1 MTTALTITAVIA
13 GILVA
18 GGVKIVSVAGNI
30 LTVWELAQLNDAI
43 EDFAVQF
50 GEYPPDFHDPADA
63 VRFMQQHFPKCPATN
78 YPNFVGQS
86 PASALYFWLAGP
98 DGRGYSTDPVN
109 PFGNGVRRIS
119 PFIHFADN
127 RLKKKGNVT
136 QYYPPQAPPG
146 GAPYVYFR
154 AGMKGY
160 QGNSGYAPARPYRDS
175 QTGQWINA
183 DSFQI
188 LSPGQDG
195 VFGSGNHF
203 PAGSDYDTHNRDDIA
218 NFSRGG
224 TMQQAIPHAD
234 QSAASKPQGK
244 QSGGKTPP
252 KQKQPEQPPIEQQP
266 PEQQPPEQQPP
277 EQESSE
283 QQSSEQQSSEQQSSE
298 QQSSEQQ
305 PSEQQPSEQ

>member
-1 MTTALTITAVIA
+1 MRVPLIGAKRRHGFTLLELTTALTITAVIG

-30 LTVWELAQLNDAI
+30 LTVWELAQLNEAI

-63 VRFMQQHFPKCPATN
+63 VRFMQQHFPKCPAAN
-78 YPNFVGQS
+78 YPSFAGQS

-98 DGRGYSTDPVN
+98 DGRGYSTDPTN
-109 PFGNGVRRIS
+109 PFGNGARQIS
-119 PFIHFADN
+119 PFIRFADN
-127 RLKKKGNVT
+127 RLKKNGNVT
-136 QYYPPQAPPG
+136 QYYPPQSLAS

-195 VFGSGNHF
+195 VFGAGNHF
-203 PAGSDYDTHNRDDIA
+203 PAGTDYDTHNRDDIA

-224 TMQQAIPHAD
+224 TMQQAIPHSG
-234 QSAASKPQGK
+234 QPAAAPKPPGK
-244 QSGGKTPP
+244 QPGGKQPP
-252 KQKQPEQPPIEQQP
+252 KQKQPEQPPLEQQP
-266 PEQQPPEQQPP
+266 PEQQP
-277 EQESSE
+277 
-283 QQSSEQQSSEQQSSE
+283 
-298 QQSSEQQ
+298 SEQQ